1 MLIAPFLLM
10 AAEVACP
17 TAPERIEISAVQID
31 GEDIGGATIADAPD
45 HYRLGDLVY
54 QGHGIKIVSSD
65 PRFQNLVLD
74 QQAGLR
80 HQCGNIVF
88 LPSGWNATD
97 PDLAQR
103 KLDIQARV
111 STRQSS
117 PGSIA
122 AGQLGAGPLID
133 GYMPGPSWPVYSDGK
148 FFLGL
153 MYPETG
159 AASTAV
165 VAFASLPSLSPAFKL
180 AELPM
185 KLDTLSVVPDIHGP
199 NRYINL
205 TSLDEE
211 GTTHIVLLLDQ
222 DTVLNIEHDLSELN
236 EAGDNELSGASS
248 RGSR

>member
-31 GEDIGGATIADAPD
+31 GEDIGGAAIADAPD

-54 QGHGIKIVSSD
+54 QGHGIKVVSSD
-65 PRFQNLVLD
+65 PRFQNLILD

-80 HQCGNIVF
+80 HQCGNTVF

-103 KLDIQARV
+103 KLEIEARA

-122 AGQLGAGPLID
+122 AGQFGAGPLID
-133 GYMPGPSWPVYSDGK
+133 GYTPGPSWPVYSDSS

-153 MYPETG
+153 MYPETE

-165 VAFASLPSLSPAFKL
+165 VAFASLPRLSPAIKL
-180 AELPM
+180 AELPI
-185 KLDTLSVVPDIHGP
+185 KLDTLSVVPDLHGP
-199 NRYINL
+199 NSYINL
-205 TSLDEE
+205 TSLNEE
-211 GTTHIVLLLDQ
+211 GMTHIVLLLDQ
-222 DTVLNIEHDLSELN
+222 ETVLRIAHDLAKLN
-236 EAGDNELSGASS
+236 E
-248 RGSR
+248 